1 MASIKDTNLAYSI
14 LSQYQGENY
23 YILSLRRNVYILK
36 QTDLNDLE
44 IEYIIKNHDKKP
56 IPINRTTRIAKW
68 YGEKLKTKEEL
79 DFVPEKISVI
89 SIAGETTLYYHA
101 LIQYQQS
108 VLPKF
113 VFLPKN
119 AVLNNLFVEE
129 FADLKLDFTWFDKK
143 LKQVDPDYFIY
154 DHQKDAIKFMLT
166 RKRCILSLD
175 MGLGKMEP
183 VSSLI
188 PTPNGF
194 KRMGDIIPGD
204 KIFGSDGKE
213 HNVLQIFPHK
223 NKEIYRVNFSDGT
236 SAECGLDHLWIV
248 RDYYN
253 RKKGEWLTL
262 PLKELLKR
270 GLTYNEDSR
279 IKKGLNPRCKYEIPM
294 CEPVEYSRKEYLIDP
309 YVLGMCIGDGNLCS
323 GTISISIPDSEIET
337 VDQIKKRLQEFMSVT
352 EDKHASCPRYHLVYY
367 KHWVNNPYISE
378 IKRLGLNVHG
388 NNKFIPDE
396 YKLGSVEQRIELLRG
411 LMDSDGSITKQ
422 KNHINFSTNSEKLAN
437 DVAELVNSLGGIAR
451 VHSYERNKNNKEV
464 VEYSVL
470 IQIKINPFHLTRKA
484 ERYNPTFKKY
494 CHRYITSA
502 EYVRN
507 EDAQCIMVDSDNH
520 SYLTGKSYIVTH
532 NTLSSIIAS
541 LMYGNKKVLVIC
553 PASIK
558 SQWLEEL
565 SVFIDPE
572 NVNIIK
578 GFNEMNKPELME
590 FLGITD
596 KKLYKVDE
604 LRKMAKE
611 KGKWNEGKQFTIV
624 NFDILDEFH
633 TVSRAKDN
641 ENSDLLKSDFD
652 IVIIDEAHRLSRNSS
667 SRFKII
673 KNYLKYAK
681 NEYTWLLTGTM
692 VTNDVKNLYNLLSLI
707 ETDITGDY
715 KFFMEHYAGAKEILK
730 KGEWDRCWNMWNNTR
745 GYSSYSSLDEKGK
758 EVFKKFVDKYGKHAT
773 VSNDNLNLNELNEA
787 IKHLYF
793 RRTKDSIMNVEKIIV
808 PVAYNLT
815 PEQRK
820 EYNELWDKYEEEK
833 RLEGKDLSEIKQ
845 LVSISINRQ
854 YISKL
859 MVPNTIKITENL
871 LSHDKKVFIVC
882 CYDEELNTLKEYF
895 GDKAVIYN
903 GKMDLNQKDRA
914 KYEFNNNP
922 EIKILIGNIA
932 AVGIGLNLN
941 KVCNHCIFQ
950 NMDFTDADFQQAC
963 DRVYRIGSK
972 EDVYI
977 YLQYYKNTVYEH
989 VIDIIARKREISQ
1002 QLINDN

>member
-1 MASIKDTNLAYSI
+1 MYIYVNIHKMVSERDRNLAYSI
-14 LSQYQGENY
+14 LSEYKGENY
-23 YILSLRRNVYILK
+23 FILTLRRNVYILK
-36 QTDLNDLE
+36 NVELNDLE
-44 IEYIIKNHDKKP
+44 IEYIIKNYDKKP
-56 IPINRTTRIAKW
+56 ISVNRMTKIAKW
-68 YGEKLKTKEEL
+68 YGEKFKTKENL
-79 DFVPEKISVI
+79 DFVPEKIKVI
-89 SIAGETTLYYHA
+89 TIAGETTLYYHA

-119 AVLNNLFVEE
+119 AVLNNLFAEE
-129 FADLKLDFTWFDKK
+129 FTDLKLDFTWFDKK

-175 MGLGKMEP
+175 MGLGKTM
-183 VSSLI
+183 
-188 PTPNGF
+188 
-194 KRMGDIIPGD
+194 
-204 KIFGSDGKE
+204 
-213 HNVLQIFPHK
+213 
-223 NKEIYRVNFSDGT
+223 
-236 SAECGLDHLWIV
+236 
-248 RDYYN
+248 
-253 RKKGEWLTL
+253 
-262 PLKELLKR
+262 
-270 GLTYNEDSR
+270 
-279 IKKGLNPRCKYEIPM
+279 
-294 CEPVEYSRKEYLIDP
+294 
-309 YVLGMCIGDGNLCS
+309 
-323 GTISISIPDSEIET
+323 
-337 VDQIKKRLQEFMSVT
+337 
-352 EDKHASCPRYHLVYY
+352 
-367 KHWVNNPYISE
+367 
-378 IKRLGLNVHG
+378 
-388 NNKFIPDE
+388 
-396 YKLGSVEQRIELLRG
+396 
-411 LMDSDGSITKQ
+411 
-422 KNHINFSTNSEKLAN
+422 
-437 DVAELVNSLGGIAR
+437 
-451 VHSYERNKNNKEV
+451 
-464 VEYSVL
+464 
-470 IQIKINPFHLTRKA
+470 
-484 ERYNPTFKKY
+484 
-494 CHRYITSA
+494 
-502 EYVRN
+502 
-507 EDAQCIMVDSDNH
+507 
-520 SYLTGKSYIVTH
+520 
-532 NTLSSIIAS
+532 SSIIAS

-590 FLGITD
+590 FLGITN

-673 KNYLKYAK
+673 KNYLKHAK

-758 EVFKKFVDKYGKHAT
+758 EVFKKFVEKYGKHAT
-773 VSNDNLNLNELNEA
+773 VSNDNLNLDELNEA

-793 RRTKDSIMNVEKIIV
+793 RRTKDSIMDVEKIIV
-808 PVAYNLT
+808 PVTYNLT

-845 LVSISINRQ
+845 LVSISVNRQ

-871 LSHDKKVFIVC
+871 LAHDKKVFIVC
-882 CYDEELNTLKEYF
+882 CYDEELYTLKNYF
-895 GDKAVIYN
+895 GDIAVTYN
-903 GKMDLNQKDRA
+903 GKMDPKQKEKA

-922 EIKILIGNIA
+922 NVKVLIGNIT

-963 DRVYRIGSK
+963 DRIYRIGSK

-989 VIDIIARKREISQ
+989 IIDIITRKREISEE
-1002 QLINDN
+1002 LINDE